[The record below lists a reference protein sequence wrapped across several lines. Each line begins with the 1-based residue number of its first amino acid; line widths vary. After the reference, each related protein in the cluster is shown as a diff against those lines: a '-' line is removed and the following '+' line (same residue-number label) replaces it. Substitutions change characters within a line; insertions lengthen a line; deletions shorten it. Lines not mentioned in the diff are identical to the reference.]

1 MRISNPSVK
10 AWLTIVANRFDR
22 TASERLFARVEL
34 GFIVRLLA
42 DIGVRVLERPSE
54 VCGSSL
60 SADVAIYA
68 GRINVEGAG
77 NIVLNFVVGIG
88 HGSADYADRTNS
100 ARSERLFNSVV

>member
-10 AWLTIVANRFDR
+10 AWLTIVTDRFDWA
-22 TASERLFARVEL
+22 TSHRLFASYAL
-34 GFIVRLLA
+34 GFIFGLLADVGVRLL
-42 DIGVRVLERPSE
+42 ERPRK
-54 VCGSSL
+54 VRRGSL

-88 HGSADYADRTNS
+88 HGSADYADF
-100 ARSERLFNSVV
+100 SE